1 MVNNLRAFDWTRQV
15 IAESGEIPVIKNCFS
30 ILVTNIGGVGAS
42 AAAVDGYP
50 INPALVAG
58 QNGESWSVGGP
69 EGTVIGKTT
78 LELNFTT
85 GVGRLFVQQLY
96 YITTEK

>member
-1 MVNNLRAFDWTRQV
+1 MAINLKPFDWTRQV
-15 IAESGEIPVIKNCFS
+15 IDASGEIPIIKGCFS

-42 AAAVDGYP
+42 AASIDGFP

-69 EGTVIGKTT
+69 ENTVIGKTT
-78 LELNFTT
+78 LEILFAA
-85 GVGRLFVQQLY
+85 GVGRVFVQQLY
-96 YITTEK
+96 YISTDK